1 MDQETADSILN
12 YYLTFRIDAEV
23 FAANVG
29 KVLEILE
36 VPGITRVPRSPEYM
50 RGVINLR
57 GNVLPVIDSRIK
69 FGMNIAEDTVNTC
82 IVVMLVEYQQE
93 ELKIGVL
100 VDAVQEV
107 MEIDAIDPPP
117 AIQQNAAND
126 FISGVG
132 KVNDQFIMILDVDRV
147 FSTSEKTALSGM
159 EEQDEELANEQK

>member
-1 MDQETADSILN
+1 MDQETSESILN
-12 YYLTFRIDAEV
+12 YYLTFRIDSEV
-23 FAANVG
+23 FATNVG

-36 VPGITRVPRSPEYM
+36 VPGITRVPRSPDYL

-82 IVVMLVEYQQE
+82 IVVMLVEYEQE
-93 ELKIGVL
+93 ELKVGVL

-107 MEIDAIDPPP
+107 MEIDEIDPPS
-117 AIQQNAAND
+117 AIQKNAAND

-132 KVNDQFIMILDVDRV
+132 KVNDQFIMILDVDKV

-159 EEQDEELANEQK
+159 EGQEKELANEQ